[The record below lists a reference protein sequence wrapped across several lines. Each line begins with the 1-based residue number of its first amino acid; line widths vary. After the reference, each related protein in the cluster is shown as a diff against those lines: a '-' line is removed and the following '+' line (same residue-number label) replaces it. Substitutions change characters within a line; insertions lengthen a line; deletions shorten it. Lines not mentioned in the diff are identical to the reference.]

1 MVKTKRVLALV
12 GFLAGLLGILVGLS
26 ALFVPKNN
34 MSEFGMEEVTANG
47 ILGERENSI
56 DVLVLGDS
64 EAYSSITPMD
74 LWRDKGYTAYVC
86 GTSSQTLD
94 YTLELFIR
102 ALENQKPK
110 VVILETDA
118 IYREVPS
125 QKAIFTWLAN
135 HLAVF
140 RYHNRW
146 KTLSWNDFLGKPIS
160 RGPMTGKGTATM
172 PPSPGQTP
180 GSI

>member
-125 QKAIFTWLAN
+125 QKAIFTRLAN

-140 RYHNRW
+140 RYHNPQLERF
-146 KTLSWNDFLGKPIS
+146 SGGNPFHMD
-160 RGPMTGKGTATM
+160 R
-172 PPSPGQTP
+172 
-180 GSI
+180 